1 MRLARYLRRKFCQ
14 CKLDNTVLDVFDFW
28 IRRFT
33 PVFHE
38 WFLETFPEPS
48 TWLASRLVYTRSA
61 AVMSMIG
68 FILGYEATHY
78 FSDTNFK
85 WNTVDLGIGTARI
98 SCWTLIP
105 EVSFMLTLT
114 ACLKR

>member
-1 MRLARYLRRKFCQ
+1 M
-14 CKLDNTVLDVFDFW
+14 LDVIDLK
-28 IRRFT
+28 ICRFS

-68 FILGYEATHY
+68 FILGYEATDY
-78 FSDTNFK
+78 STVTIINF
-85 WNTVDLGIGTARI
+85 
-98 SCWTLIP
+98 TL
-105 EVSFMLTLT
+105 
-114 ACLKR
+114 